1 MEHLYSLRNF
11 YLQKHKQQTK
21 AIIKNTN
28 TTAIIIIRRRK
39 TPLRGTWWLVCLFVA
54 CAWFVT
60 EEAVKEKKTKEDN
73 VRNLWEKTNYNLLF
87 PKPDKPGLLPVILH
101 CPCIQIAS

>member
-28 TTAIIIIRRRK
+28 TTAIIIIRRK
-39 TPLRGTWWLVCLFVA
+39 TPLRGTWWLVCLFVV
-54 CAWFVT
+54 CAWFVA
-60 EEAVKEKKTKEDN
+60 EEAVKEKKTKKDN
-73 VRNLWEKTNYNLLF
+73 VRNL
-87 PKPDKPGLLPVILH
+87 
-101 CPCIQIAS
+101 